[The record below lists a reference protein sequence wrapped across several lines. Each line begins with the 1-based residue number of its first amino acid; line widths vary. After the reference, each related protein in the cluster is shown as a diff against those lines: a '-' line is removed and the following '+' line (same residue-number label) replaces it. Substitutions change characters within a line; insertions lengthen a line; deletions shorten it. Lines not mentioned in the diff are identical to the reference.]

1 MNRLPAKEMS
11 KSERFPSRD
20 ERRVERRLPFFFFFF
35 SFSFS
40 FFFLTVNLNIRS
52 RMESCI
58 GHLWIFYAN
67 GCKIY
72 VKRIS
77 LRAITSRAQRK
88 QARDISFFSS
98 SSRERE
104 GEGERER
111 ERESERESERV
122 GGRERERDGK
132 CVSRLKAE
140 RESL

>member
-1 MNRLPAKEMS
+1 
-11 KSERFPSRD
+11 
-20 ERRVERRLPFFFFFF
+20 
-35 SFSFS
+35 
-40 FFFLTVNLNIRS
+40 
-52 RMESCI
+52 MESCI